1 MLQKLALVFTFTF
14 LVTFLF
20 SLLNQ
25 PVISS
30 YILSGFLISHL
41 VNIDPI
47 FEELINFSTELGLIL
62 LLFLVGLNLNLDS
75 LKEVSKKSFILGIFQ
90 EIITT
95 FIGFL
100 FLKILGFSNALSLI
114 LALAFSFSSTIL
126 TVKIFSDKKVF
137 DTLYGKIAIGFM
149 IVQDLIAV
157 ILILVLPLFFSNDK
171 VFGLEKFFI
180 GLLTLGLI
188 SFLVLKFIRKVE
200 RFLEKSIEILFL
212 FSLFFVL
219 FLSTL
224 FLNFNIPIEV
234 SAFIS
239 GVLLSGTYFAKEIS
253 SRLSPLRDFFLI
265 LFFVYIGSLF
275 KFSSFDFVLKGLVIS
290 LFILIFNP
298 LIIWFILLF
307 LKVPPRVN
315 FIVSLTGGQI
325 SEFSFIL
332 ANLVKKY
339 NLLDE
344 KILSL
349 ISFVGFTTIFIS
361 SYFIYYSDKLYE
373 KIRLKFTFYGKE
385 KIQDERVEGIEVIL
399 FGCDRTGY
407 LVKES
412 LKELNKKFLVI
423 DYNVSIIEKLQAE
436 NIKAIYGDAGD
447 IDLLLDILKPS
458 VKAIISTIPDANINE
473 LIFRIAKS
481 KNKEVITIVAAKD
494 KNDFEKMQRL
504 GVDYVFWP
512 HLLGGKFISDLIKN
526 FGFEV
531 ENYPR
536 LQV

>member
-1 MLQKLALVFTFTF
+1 
-14 LVTFLF
+14 
-20 SLLNQ
+20 
-25 PVISS
+25 
-30 YILSGFLISHL
+30 
-41 VNIDPI
+41 
-47 FEELINFSTELGLIL
+47 
-62 LLFLVGLNLNLDS
+62 
-75 LKEVSKKSFILGIFQ
+75 VSKKSFILGIFQ

-100 FLKILGFSNALSLI
+100 FLKILGFSNDLSLI

-253 SRLSPLRDFFLI
+253 SRISPLRDFFLI

-458 VKAIISTIPDANINE
+458 VKDIVSTIPDANITSTFNNLYSIDVSTNQNAE
-473 LIFRIAKS
+473 RAMLIVKKALQRVDTVRAQIGAVMNNLQSIYDSQKVAWD
-481 KNKEVITIVAAKD
+481 NTKEAENVIRNTDYAEEMTNFTKLQI
-494 KNDFEKMQRL
+494 KMQSSMAML
-504 GVDYVFWP
+504 AQANQLPQLVLQ
-512 HLLGGKFISDLIKN
+512 LL
-526 FGFEV
+526 
-531 ENYPR
+531 R
-536 LQV
+536 